1 MRQLSAIPLPAPVFL
16 LVVTFIY
23 GLLKFFVPA
32 LPFTMEQVSF
42 LLNGLLAVLG
52 VIVTARAQVRGLI

>member
-1 MRQLSAIPLPAPVFL
+1 MNRLSAIPLPAAVFA

-23 GLLKFFVPA
+23 GLLKFFVPG
-32 LPFTMEQVSF
+32 LPFTEDQVSF
-42 LLNGLLAVLG
+42 LLNGLLALLG